1 VQVVKFNTSL
11 QTWGRIIKPV
21 SSSVTSARNVGCS
34 YRSYKSVL
42 VDVEGAVVRVPK
54 RNIIG
59 HYSDEVA
66 LVALMRYHGDSPAA
80 LRALCAPA
88 FRYSPQN
95 CWRADELAALK
106 RAAEFARQPTD
117 YDSTTLPASGGST
130 VGLASPSAPTAAHG
144 HEGRIVHSGD
154 GPHGDLNLDVFHRE
168 EGRVE
173 GRTAKEVVSFVLQFP
188 PPDSPTFTET
198 GSLGK
203 RKRNSSAEDAVLRA
217 VRIIKGQSKL
227 FARYHI
233 FSGNRVHP

>member
-1 VQVVKFNTSL
+1 
-11 QTWGRIIKPV
+11 
-21 SSSVTSARNVGCS
+21 
-34 YRSYKSVL
+34 VL

-66 LVALMRYHGDSPAA
+66 LVALMRYHGDSPTA

-106 RAAEFARQPTD
+106 RAAEFARQPPN
-117 YDSTTLPASGGST
+117 YDSTTLPASGGSS
-130 VGLASPSAPTAAHG
+130 VGLASPSAPTAHG
-144 HEGRIVHSGD
+144 REGRIVHSGD
-154 GPHGDLNLDVFHRE
+154 GPHGDLNVDVFYRE

-188 PPDSPTFTET
+188 PPDSPAITET

-203 RKRNSSAEDAVLRA
+203 RKRSSAEDAVLRA
-217 VRIIKGQSKL
+217 VRIIKG
-227 FARYHI
+227 
-233 FSGNRVHP
+233 